1 MIYNYTKRLFF
12 LLACTSIFML
22 SACKDKWADHNEL
35 LNADNNLT
43 LLDKIKQQPE
53 LSAFADLLA
62 KTGYDKVLSSSKT
75 FTVWAPTNEAIQN
88 VDQSIFEV
96 DSLAKQFV
104 ANHIVNQ
111 SYLVADLKSAGLT
124 EQRIQTLNG
133 KYVTFTAD
141 HIDEAKIVK
150 SDQVVRNGVFFEVD
164 AAIAVRKNIWEYI
177 NGLTT
182 TGQKQMNYIRSLNY
196 ATGDNGKVYMPEGPY
211 NDYLQKVANLKN
223 ENGSFTYIVLT
234 DNAYDQEYNKL
245 LKFFNTPK
253 TIPYDSTTVYRTA
266 WTVTKD
272 FVADTILSSSQL
284 GATLLSSTGVNIP
297 IDKSAIVSSY
307 RASNGMVYVM
317 NKVDF
322 NVFQDKIQPIILEGE
337 TFNSY
342 STSGKSAN
350 IFDRIRKDENGLV
363 FTDRFISGTAVAQFW
378 ARRRVDNLYSAKYQV
393 YWRALN
399 DQGWSTA
406 TATAPS
412 APIVFQ
418 QKLGLSSAP
427 GAILPYVDIIPYTK
441 VNYNNP
447 VDLIKPREQ
456 FKEVYLGDITVTT
469 WNGSQLY
476 IIGDNVTGAGLNT
489 ISLDYLKLVPIN

>member
-22 SACKDKWADHNEL
+22 NACKDKWADHNEL
-35 LNADNNLT
+35 LNADNSLT
-43 LLDKIKQQPE
+43 LLDKIKQQAE
-53 LSAFADLLA
+53 LSAFANLLI

-75 FTVWAPTNEAIQN
+75 FTVWAPTNEAIQR

-96 DSLAKQFV
+96 DSLTRQFV

-111 SYLVADLKSAGLT
+111 NYLVADLKSTGLT

-133 KYVTFTAD
+133 KYVTLSAD
-141 HIDEAKIVK
+141 HVDEAKILQ
-150 SDQVVRNGVFFEVD
+150 SDQVVRNGVFYEVD
-164 AAIAVRKNIWEYI
+164 DAVIVRKNIWEYI

-182 TGQKQMNYIRSLNY
+182 TGKKQMNYIRSLNY
-196 ATGDNGKVYMPEGPY
+196 TTGDNGKVYSADGLY

-223 ENGSFTYIVLT
+223 EKGSFTYILLT
-234 DNAYDQEYNKL
+234 DDAYDQEYSKL

-253 TIPYDSTTVYRTA
+253 VLPYDSTTVYRA
-266 WTVTKD
+266 GWAVIKD
-272 FVADTILSSSQL
+272 FVADTILSPSQL
-284 GATLLSSTGVNIP
+284 GATLLSSTGVNVP
-297 IDKSAIVSSY
+297 IDKNAIVSSY
-307 RASNGMVYVM
+307 RASNGMVYIM

-350 IFDRIRKDENGLV
+350 IFDRFRKDEDGV
-363 FTDRFISGTAVAQFW
+363 IFMDRFISGTAVAQFW

-399 DQGWSTA
+399 DQAWSTA
-406 TATAPS
+406 TATVPS

-427 GAILPYVDIIPYTK
+427 GAPLPYVDIIPYTK

-447 VDLIKPREQ
+447 ADPIKPREQ
-456 FKEVYLGDITVTT
+456 FKEVYLGDITVNT
-469 WNGSQLY
+469 WDGSQLY